1 MEGHRRSGEHLRT
14 LMEGNPRKKGSQD
27 DSWDDNSAQ
36 STRRGGRGGGGG
48 SRFSTVLVIV
58 GTFSQVLWLVGRLL
72 EE

>member
-1 MEGHRRSGEHLRT
+1 MEGHRRSDEHLRT

-27 DSWDDNSAQ
+27 SWDDNSAQ
-36 STRRGGRGGGGG
+36 STRRGRGGG

-58 GTFSQVLWLVGRLL
+58 GTFSQVLWLVSRLI